1 MKELLKIFAEGEDSW
16 VSNIPNTDGGSFNI
30 TVVLNWVYAAVGL
43 VAVIYII
50 YSATAYLTSQG
61 DPGKIKQ
68 ASQSIAFAVV
78 GLLIVILAA
87 AITNFVFS
95 AIGGA

>member
-1 MKELLKIFAEGEDSW
+1 M
-16 VSNIPNTDGGSFNI
+16 
-30 TVVLNWVYAAVGL
+30 
-43 VAVIYII
+43 AVIYII

>member
-1 MKELLKIFAEGEDSW
+1 MKEILKIFAEGW
-16 VSNIPNTDGGSFNI
+16 VDNLPNVNNSNDFSVTY
-30 TVVLNWVYAAVGL
+30 VLNWVYAVVGI

-50 YSATAYLTSQG
+50 YSASAYLTSQG

-87 AITNFVFS
+87 AITNFVFG
-95 AIGGA
+95 AIGG